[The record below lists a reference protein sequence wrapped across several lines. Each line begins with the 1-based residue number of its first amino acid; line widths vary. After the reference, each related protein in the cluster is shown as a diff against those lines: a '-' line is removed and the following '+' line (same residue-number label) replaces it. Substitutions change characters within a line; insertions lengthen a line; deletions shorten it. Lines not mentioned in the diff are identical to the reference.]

1 MKMKKRVKKLRRLG
15 MASLDY
21 VMVLAVVFP
30 MAFILLQLMVRSYT
44 ALHEFITATVGWPI
58 L

>member
-1 MKMKKRVKKLRRLG
+1 MKKHYRKIPRRG
-15 MASLDY
+15 MVTLDY

-30 MAFILLQLMVRSYT
+30 LAFISLQLMIRAFT
-44 ALHEFITATVGWPI
+44 ALHEFITATVGWAI

>member
-1 MKMKKRVKKLRRLG
+1 
-15 MASLDY
+15 MATFEY
-21 VMVLAVVFP
+21 VMVLAVAFP
-30 MAFILLQLMVRSYT
+30 LAFILLQLMVRAFV